1 MYYIY
6 RAITRHYQLEV
17 SKRVAGVYFLLLLAA
32 ISLVVAVL
40 LHTADSFLIAT
51 KDKLN
56 WNSMWRFKQIIF
68 AVAGVVAS
76 VAGDGKALHFLCAHS
91 RKVVICWW
99 SESVVGMI

>member
-91 RKVVICWW
+91 RKVVICW
-99 SESVVGMI
+99 